1 MKKILYSQIVSAL
14 EKAAIAANISLE
26 ADILSLFRK
35 ALKHEENELA
45 VRVLRMLL
53 QNAELALERRTPLC
67 QDTGVGI
74 VFVNMGQSVSIEGG
88 SLCDAIQEGI
98 EKGYKNGHLRK
109 SIVAS
114 PFQRIN
120 TKTNTPAI
128 IHYDLVA
135 GDGLTIDFL
144 AKGGG
149 CENKSALKMLK
160 LSDGI
165 KGIKA
170 FVMDTVKK
178 AGAAA
183 CPPFFIG
190 IGIGGN
196 FEKCA
201 ILSKK
206 ALLRN
211 VGVFSDIPYI
221 KSLEVEILNELNQL
235 NIGPVGVGGS
245 TTAFSVA
252 IEEAPCHIAS
262 LPVAINIDCHSH
274 RHRRIEF

>member
-14 EKAAIAANISLE
+14 EKAVIAANISLE

-74 VFVNMGQSVSIEGG
+74 VFVNIGQLVSIEGG

-135 GDGLTIDFL
+135 GDKLTIDFL

-160 LSDGI
+160 PSDGI
-165 KGIKA
+165 EGIKA

-190 IGIGGN
+190 IGVGGN

-211 VGVFSDIPYI
+211 MGVFSDISHI
-221 KSLEVEILNELNQL
+221 KSLEVEILDELNQL
-235 NIGPVGVGGS
+235 NIGPVGVGGR